1 MCRQE
6 RVCKGEKFIF
16 NMFSIFMIHVIYL
29 KAEILAKQAVG
40 VAKTVY
46 GESHLKYADS
56 LIDYG

>member
-1 MCRQE
+1 MLILTEVLKCLA
-6 RVCKGEKFIF
+6 CF
-16 NMFSIFMIHVIYL
+16 FMIHVIYL

>member
-1 MCRQE
+1 
-6 RVCKGEKFIF
+6 
-16 NMFSIFMIHVIYL
+16 MFSMFFFMIHVIYL

-46 GESHLKYADS
+46 GESHLKYEDS